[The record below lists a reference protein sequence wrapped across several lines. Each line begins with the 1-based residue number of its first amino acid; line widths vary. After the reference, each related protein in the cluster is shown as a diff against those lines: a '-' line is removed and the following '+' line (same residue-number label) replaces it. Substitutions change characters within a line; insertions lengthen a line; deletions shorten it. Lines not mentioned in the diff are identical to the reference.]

1 MTEGSGV
8 RELRVAVTV
17 RDYDAAKAFYRDVLG
32 LTEVETFEGPDGRGV
47 VLAAGRATLELLDD
61 AEAAR
66 VDELEVGRRVAGHIR
81 LALEVDDSA
90 AVTERLAAAGA
101 TVLGPPKRTP
111 WGHVNA
117 RVAAPEDLQ
126 LTLFS
131 PEEAGADP
139 T

>member
-1 MTEGSGV
+1 MTESSGV

-17 RDYDAAKAFYRDVLG
+17 RDYEGARRFYRDVLG
-32 LTEVETFEGPDGRGV
+32 LTEVDTWEGPDGRGV
-47 VLAAGRATLELLDD
+47 VLDAGRATLELLDE

-66 VDELEVGRRVAGHIR
+66 VDDLEVGRRVAGHIR
-81 LALEVDDSA
+81 LALEVEDSQ
-90 AVTERLAAAGA
+90 AVTDRLAANGA
-101 TVLGPPKRTP
+101 TVLAPATPTP

-131 PEEAGADP
+131 PEESGADP

>member
-47 VLAAGRATLELLDD
+47 VLAAGRATLELLDE

-90 AVTERLAAAGA
+90 AVTARLTAAGA
-101 TVLGPPKRTP
+101 TVLGPPKPTP

-131 PEEAGADP
+131 PEEAGGDQA
-139 T
+139 

>member
-17 RDYDAAKAFYRDVLG
+17 RDYDAAKAFYRDLLG

>member
-1 MTEGSGV
+1 MTESSSV

-17 RDYDAAKAFYRDVLG
+17 RDYDAARQFYRDVLG
-32 LTEVETFEGPDGRGV
+32 LTQVETWEGPDGRGV
-47 VLAAGRATLELLDD
+47 VLAAGRATLELLDE

-81 LALEVDDSA
+81 LALEVEDSQ
-90 AVTERLAAAGA
+90 AVTDRLAAAGA
-101 TVLGPPKRTP
+101 TVLAPAKPTP

-131 PEEAGADP
+131 PGEAGDQP
-139 T
+139 

>member
-47 VLAAGRATLELLDD
+47 VLTAGRATLELLDE

-90 AVTERLAAAGA
+90 ATTERLAAAGA
-101 TVLGPPKRTP
+101 TVLGPPKPTP

-131 PEEAGADP
+131 PEEAGGDQ

>member
-47 VLAAGRATLELLDD
+47 VLTAGRATLELLDE

-101 TVLGPPKRTP
+101 TVLGPPKATP

-126 LTLFS
+126 LPLFS
-131 PEEAGADP
+131 PEEAGGVRA
-139 T
+139 

>member
-47 VLAAGRATLELLDD
+47 VLAAGRATLELLDE

-66 VDELEVGRRVAGHIR
+66 VDELEIGRRVAGHIR

-101 TVLGPPKRTP
+101 TVLGPPKPTP

-131 PEEAGADP
+131 PEEAGGVQA
-139 T
+139 

>member
-1 MTEGSGV
+1 MTESSGV

-17 RDYDAAKAFYRDVLG
+17 RDYDGARRFYRDVLG
-32 LTEVETFEGPDGRGV
+32 LTEVDTWEGPDGRGV
-47 VLAAGRATLELLDD
+47 VLAAGRATLELLDE

-66 VDELEVGRRVAGHIR
+66 VDALEVGRRVAGHIR
-81 LALEVDDSA
+81 LALEVDDSQ
-90 AVTERLAAAGA
+90 AVTDRLAANGA
-101 TVLGPPKRTP
+101 TVLAPPTPTP

-131 PEEAGADP
+131 PEEAGAD
-139 T
+139 

>member
-1 MTEGSGV
+1 MTESSGV

-17 RDYDAAKAFYRDVLG
+17 RDYDAARQFYRDVLG
-32 LTEVETFEGPDGRGV
+32 LTQVETWEGPDGRGV
-47 VLAAGRATLELLDD
+47 VLAAGRATLELLDE

-81 LALEVDDSA
+81 LALEVDDSQ
-90 AVTERLAAAGA
+90 AVTDRLAAAGA
-101 TVLGPPKRTP
+101 TVLAAAKPTP

-117 RVAAPEDLQ
+117 RVAAPADLQ

-131 PEEAGADP
+131 SEEAAGDQP
-139 T
+139 

>member
-1 MTEGSGV
+1 MTDGSGV

-47 VLAAGRATLELLDD
+47 VLDAGRATLELLDE

-90 AVTERLAAAGA
+90 AATERLAAAGA
-101 TVLGPPKRTP
+101 TVLGPPKPTP

-131 PEEAGADP
+131 PEEAGGDQA
-139 T
+139 

>member
-1 MTEGSGV
+1 MTESSGV

-17 RDYDAAKAFYRDVLG
+17 RDYDAARQFYRDVLG
-32 LTEVETFEGPDGRGV
+32 LTQVETWEGPDGRGV
-47 VLAAGRATLELLDD
+47 VLAAGRATLELLDE

-81 LALEVDDSA
+81 LALEVDDSH
-90 AVTERLAAAGA
+90 AVTDRLAAAGA
-101 TVLGPPKRTP
+101 TVLAPAKPTP

-131 PEEAGADP
+131 PEEAGGDQP
-139 T
+139 

>member
-47 VLAAGRATLELLDD
+47 VLAAGRATLELLDE

-66 VDELEVGRRVAGHIR
+66 VDDLEVGRRVAGHIR

>member
-17 RDYDAAKAFYRDVLG
+17 RDYDTAKAFYRDVLG

-47 VLAAGRATLELLDD
+47 VLAAGRATLELLDE

-90 AVTERLAAAGA
+90 AVTDRLAAAGA
-101 TVLGPPKRTP
+101 TVLGPPKPTP

-117 RVAAPEDLQ
+117 RVGAPEDLQ

-131 PEEAGADP
+131 PEEAGDDQA
-139 T
+139 

>member
-1 MTEGSGV
+1 MTENSGA

-17 RDYDAAKAFYRDVLG
+17 RDYEAAGRFFRDVLG
-32 LTEVETFEGPDGRGV
+32 LTEVESWDESPGRGT
-47 VLAAGRATLELLDD
+47 VLAAGRATLELLDE

-81 LALEVDDSA
+81 LAFEVDDSTA
-90 AVTERLAAAGA
+90 TTERLEAAGA
-101 TVLGPPKRTP
+101 TVLAPAKPMP

-117 RVAAPEDLQ
+117 RVEAPEGLQ

-131 PEEAGADP
+131 PAD
-139 T
+139 